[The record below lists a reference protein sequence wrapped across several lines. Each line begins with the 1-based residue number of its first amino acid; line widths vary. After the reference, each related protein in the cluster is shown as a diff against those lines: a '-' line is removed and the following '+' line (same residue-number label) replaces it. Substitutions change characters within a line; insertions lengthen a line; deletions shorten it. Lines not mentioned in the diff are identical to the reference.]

1 MTETK
6 CASNENQCKKRFYA
20 KGAIPSAVT
29 RVIGRHRS
37 RTTFCRASH
46 QEITGKH
53 TYLCIDF
60 AQQFPGAGR
69 KFSRIRISVK

>member
-1 MTETK
+1 VTETK

-37 RTTFCRASH
+37 MAAFCRAAH
-46 QEITGKH
+46 QEITSEL
-53 TYLCIDF
+53 TYLCMDF

-69 KFSRIRISVK
+69 KFSGIRISVK